1 MRRGTKAIIKSFFNF
16 SKGSGAKASGGAF
29 ISCLVFIFVLL
40 CALAAYGLWYFPYHL
55 WSDEVFNIIVV
66 NAPDSFV
73 EYNESTEDDRE
84 KKRETYGSLTD
95 LGKNFYNIL
104 HYEYTYDNYGY
115 SEFIYKESDAAYDF
129 VTYQDWMKKEDA
141 YLTIVFPEDF
151 DEKIDERF
159 ASGEISSIE
168 LLTYYRPDSLE
179 YGNMKSQFI
188 NEYLEDYQNYLRN
201 KHNVTAAEVKDFA
214 ISDDPIPDPNAD
226 YGLAAALFAIGKT
239 IVPLIIFIVI
249 LFAAMSSGTNVIA
262 GQKENGT
269 FTEIIMS
276 PLPRSSIIIGNIT
289 GVAIKA
295 LIPALII
302 VLMTQTDWHFI
313 TPGIIAVLIY
323 VISLALLI
331 SAIVILTSVI
341 NDNVISA
348 QTAFLPIFLL
358 LVAVCVTCI
367 QNYREVSEIFFY
379 FPIYGHFYGIGSAL
393 ANETNIPA
401 LISCV
406 LSSGALS
413 AGIGAV
419 SAALLHKERFTVSV
433 ESVKKSEVH
442 TGSGAHK
449 LSFME
454 RADRVTSYIAFF
466 ADQIFYPLAVL
477 SVFQMVAVIPT
488 VVSFMSRPEY
498 TQYIMDLQNVAS
510 VEDIIATTFEVFGI
524 FLSDPLFLALMFPGY
539 ILMILTYL
547 LRIYNREKIRPL
559 TSCFGKMGLPLE
571 KRGYAVRSYMIGLIL
586 GLLMMGSVLLI
597 LVITGQVSSITFG
610 MDSGITVTFIVNLL
624 MWLPQGMTEEIM
636 FRGFMIPRL
645 KDKTNTAIAVI
656 LSSFLF
662 SAFHSANIGFTPLA
676 AVNLFLIAL
685 LFALIYLKTG
695 NIWMTSAIH
704 TMWNLTQGNI
714 IGLQVSG
721 TETASSIL
729 RTVYGKSS
737 MDIITGGTFGS
748 EGGLAVTAV
757 TAAGLILVLLL
768 SFVRRK
774 HPKQKHETES
784 A

>member
-16 SKGSGAKASGGAF
+16 SKGAGAKASTGAF
-29 ISCLVFIFVLL
+29 VSCLVFIFVLVCVL
-40 CALAAYGLWYFPYHL
+40 ASFALWFFPYHL
-55 WSDEVFNIIVV
+55 WSDEVFNIIIV

-73 EYNESTEDDRE
+73 EYNESTEESRE
-84 KKRETYGSLTD
+84 FKRDNFGSLTD
-95 LGKNFYNIL
+95 LKNYEKIIS
-104 HYEYTYDNYGY
+104 YEYTYDNYGY
-115 SEFIYKESDAAYDF
+115 SEFIYKDNDAAYDF
-129 VTYQDWMKKEDA
+129 ITYQEWMKENDA

-151 DEKIDERF
+151 DEMIDERF
-159 ASGEISSIE
+159 SSGEIAPVE
-168 LLTYYRPDSLE
+168 VLTYYRTDSLE
-179 YGNMKSQFI
+179 YGNMKEQFI
-188 NEYLEDYQNYLRN
+188 DAYLNNYQNYLR
-201 KHNVTAAEVKDFA
+201 KTHNVTVIDTNGFR
-214 ISDDPIPDPNAD
+214 ISDEAVADPNGD
-226 YGLAAALFAIGKT
+226 SSLAGAVFAIGKT
-239 IVPLIIFIVI
+239 IVPLVIFIVI
-249 LFAAMSSGTNVIA
+249 LFAAMSSGTSVIA

-289 GVAIKA
+289 GVTIKA
-295 LIPALII
+295 LIPALIV
-302 VLMTQTDWHFI
+302 VLFTQTHWRFI
-313 TPGIIAVLIY
+313 TPGVIAVLIY
-323 VISLALLI
+323 VVSLAVLI

-367 QNYREVSEIFFY
+367 QNYREVSEVFFY
-379 FPIYGHFYGIGSAL
+379 FPIYGHFYGIGTAL

-413 AGIGAV
+413 AAIGAV
-419 SAALLHKERFTVSV
+419 SSSLLHKERFTVSV
-433 ESVKKSEVH
+433 ESVKKSEIRA
-442 TGSGAHK
+442 GSGGK
-449 LSFME
+449 LSFVE
-454 RADRVTSYIAFF
+454 RADRIVSNISFF
-466 ADQIFYPLAVL
+466 TDQIFYPLAVL

-488 VVSFMSRPEY
+488 VISFMSRPEY
-498 TQYIMDLQNVAS
+498 TQYIMNLKDVS
-510 VEDIIATTFEVFGI
+510 GIEDIISTTMEVFGM
-524 FLSDPLFLALMFPGY
+524 FLSDPLFLGLMLPGY
-539 ILMILTYL
+539 ILMIIAYL
-547 LRIYNREKIRPL
+547 FRIYNREKIRPF
-559 TSCFGKMGLPLE
+559 TDCFGKLGLPLGSRTGIV
-571 KRGYAVRSYMIGLIL
+571 KSYIAGLVL

-597 LVITGQVSSITFG
+597 LIITGQVSYISFG
-610 MDSGITVTFIVNLL
+610 LEGGITATFIINLL
-624 MWLPQGMTEEIM
+624 MWIPQGMTEEIM
-636 FRGFMIPRL
+636 FRGFMIPRI
-645 KDKTNTAIAVI
+645 KDRSNTAVAVI

-721 TETASSIL
+721 TEAASSVL
-729 RTVYGKSS
+729 KTVYGKSS
-737 MDIITGGTFGS
+737 MDIVTGGAFGS

-757 TAAGLILVLLL
+757 TVTCLIILLLL
-768 SFVRRK
+768 SSLQRIRRK
-774 HPKQKHETES
+774 QKRETES

>member
-16 SKGSGAKASGGAF
+16 TKGAGAKATGGAF
-29 ISCLVFIFVLL
+29 AACLVFIFVLI
-40 CALAAYGLWYFPYHL
+40 CVFASYGLWYFPYHL
-55 WSDEVFNIIVV
+55 WSDEVFNVIVV

-84 KKRETYGSLTD
+84 AKRENFGSLTD
-95 LGKNFYNIL
+95 LGNLNNIIN
-104 HYEYTYDNYGY
+104 YQYTYDNYGY

-129 VTYQDWMKKEDA
+129 LTYQDWMKKEDA

-151 DEKIDERF
+151 DEMIDERF
-159 ASGEISSIE
+159 DDGETDPIE
-168 LLTYYRPDSLE
+168 VLTYYRPDSLE
-179 YGNMKSQFI
+179 YGNMKEQFI
-188 NEYLEDYQNYLRN
+188 SAYLDDYQNFLRSG
-201 KHNVTAAEVKDFA
+201 HNVTSIEANDFR
-214 ISDDPIPDPNAD
+214 ISDDPIPDPNET
-226 YGLAAALFAIGKT
+226 YGLASALFAIGRT
-239 IVPLIIFIVI
+239 IVPLLIFIVI

-289 GVAIKA
+289 GVTIKA
-295 LIPALII
+295 LIPALIV
-302 VLMTQTDWHFI
+302 VLMTQTSWRFI
-313 TPGIIAVLIY
+313 TPGVIAVLIY

-331 SAIVILTSVI
+331 SSIVILTSVI

-367 QNYREVSEIFFY
+367 QNYREVSELFY
-379 FPIYGHFYGIGSAL
+379 FFPIYGHFYGIGNSL

-413 AGIGAV
+413 VAIGAI
-419 SAALLHKERFTVSV
+419 SANLLHKERFTVSV
-433 ESVKKSEVH
+433 ESVKRGEVQNGGEH
-442 TGSGAHK
+442 R

-454 RADRVTSYIAFF
+454 RADRITSNIAFYF
-466 ADQIFYPLAVL
+466 DQIFYPLAVL

-488 VVSFMSRPEY
+488 VISFMSRPEY
-498 TQYIMDLQNVAS
+498 TEYIMNLRYVTS
-510 VEDIIATTFEVFGI
+510 IEDIINTTFEVFGI
-524 FLSDPLFLALMFPGY
+524 FLSDPLFLGLMLPGY

-547 LRIYNREKIRPL
+547 LRIYNREKIRPF
-559 TSCFGKMGLPLE
+559 TACFGKLGLPLNNRA
-571 KRGYAVRSYMIGLIL
+571 KVIQSYLTGLVL
-586 GLLMMGSVLLI
+586 GFLMMGSVLVILI
-597 LVITGQVSSITFG
+597 ITGQVNYISFG
-610 MDSGITVTFIVNLL
+610 LEDGITVTFIVNLL

-636 FRGFMIPRL
+636 FRGFMIPRIRG
-645 KDKTNTAIAVI
+645 KSNTAVAVI

-721 TETASSIL
+721 TEAASSVL
-729 RTVYGKSS
+729 RTVYGKSA
-737 MDIITGGTFGS
+737 MDIVTGGAFGS

-757 TAAGLILVLLL
+757 TVTGLIILLLL
-768 SFVRRK
+768 SSLQRIRR
-774 HPKQKHETES
+774 KQKHETES

>member
-16 SKGSGAKASGGAF
+16 TKGAGAKATGGAF
-29 ISCLVFIFVLL
+29 AACLVFIFVLI
-40 CALAAYGLWYFPYHL
+40 CVFASYGLWYFPYHL
-55 WSDEVFNIIVV
+55 WSDEVFNVIVV

-84 KKRETYGSLTD
+84 AKRENFGSLTD
-95 LGKNFYNIL
+95 LWNLNNIIN
-104 HYEYTYDNYGY
+104 YQYTYDNYGY

-129 VTYQDWMKKEDA
+129 LTYQDWMKKEDA

-151 DEKIDERF
+151 DEMIDERF
-159 ASGEISSIE
+159 DDGEAGPVE
-168 LLTYYRPDSLE
+168 VLTYYRPDSLE
-179 YGNMKSQFI
+179 YGNMKEQFI
-188 NEYLEDYQNYLRN
+188 SAYLDDYQNFLRSG
-201 KHNVTAAEVKDFA
+201 HNVTSIEANDFR
-214 ISDDPIPDPNAD
+214 ISDDPIPDPNET
-226 YGLAAALFAIGKT
+226 YGLASALFAIGRT
-239 IVPLIIFIVI
+239 IVPLLIFIVI

-289 GVAIKA
+289 GVTIKA
-295 LIPALII
+295 LIPALIV
-302 VLMTQTDWHFI
+302 VLMTQTSWRFI
-313 TPGIIAVLIY
+313 TPGVIAVLIY

-331 SAIVILTSVI
+331 SSIVILTSVI

-367 QNYREVSEIFFY
+367 QNYREVSELFY
-379 FPIYGHFYGIGSAL
+379 FFPIYGHFYGIGNSL

-413 AGIGAV
+413 VAIGAI
-419 SAALLHKERFTVSV
+419 SANLLHKERFTVSV
-433 ESVKKSEVH
+433 ESVKRGEVQNGGEH
-442 TGSGAHK
+442 R

-454 RADRVTSYIAFF
+454 RADRITSNIAFYF
-466 ADQIFYPLAVL
+466 DQIFYPLAVL

-488 VVSFMSRPEY
+488 VICFMSRPEY
-498 TQYIMDLQNVAS
+498 TEYIMNLRYITS
-510 VEDIIATTFEVFGI
+510 IEDIINTTFEVFGI
-524 FLSDPLFLALMFPGY
+524 FLSDPLFLGLMLPGY

-547 LRIYNREKIRPL
+547 LRIYNREKIRPF
-559 TSCFGKMGLPLE
+559 TACFGKLGLSLE
-571 KRGYAVRSYMIGLIL
+571 NRAKVIKSYLTGLVLGLI
-586 GLLMMGSVLLI
+586 MMGSVLVILI
-597 LVITGQVSSITFG
+597 ITGQVNYISFG
-610 MDSGITVTFIVNLL
+610 LDGGITVTFIVNLL

-636 FRGFMIPRL
+636 FRGFMIPRIRE
-645 KDKTNTAIAVI
+645 KSNTAVAVI

-721 TETASSIL
+721 TEAASSVL
-729 RTVYGKSS
+729 KTVYGKSA
-737 MDIITGGTFGS
+737 MDIVTGGAFGS

-757 TAAGLILVLLL
+757 TVTGLIILLLL
-768 SFVRRK
+768 SSLQRIRR
-774 HPKQKHETES
+774 KQKHATES

>member
-16 SKGSGAKASGGAF
+16 TKGAGAKASGGAF
-29 ISCLVFIFVLL
+29 AACLVFIFVLI
-40 CALAAYGLWYFPYHL
+40 CVFASYGLWYFPYHL
-55 WSDEVFNIIVV
+55 WSDEVFNVIVV
-66 NAPDSFV
+66 NAPDSFI

-84 KKRETYGSLTD
+84 AKRENFGSLTD
-95 LGKNFYNIL
+95 LGNLNNIIN
-104 HYEYTYDNYGY
+104 YQYTYDNYGY

-129 VTYQDWMKKEDA
+129 LTYQDWMKKEDA

-151 DEKIDERF
+151 DEMIDERF
-159 ASGEISSIE
+159 DDGETDPIE
-168 LLTYYRPDSLE
+168 VLTYYRPDSLE
-179 YGNMKSQFI
+179 YGNMKEQFI
-188 NEYLEDYQNYLRN
+188 SAYLDDYQNYLRSG
-201 KHNVTAAEVKDFA
+201 HNVTSIEANNFR
-214 ISDDPIPDPNAD
+214 ISDDPIPDPNET
-226 YGLAAALFAIGKT
+226 YGLASALFAIGRT
-239 IVPLIIFIVI
+239 IVPLLIFIVI

-289 GVAIKA
+289 GVTIKA
-295 LIPALII
+295 LIPALIV
-302 VLMTQTDWHFI
+302 VLMTQTSWRFI
-313 TPGIIAVLIY
+313 TPGVIAVLIY

-331 SAIVILTSVI
+331 SSIVILTSVI

-367 QNYREVSEIFFY
+367 QNYREVSELFY
-379 FPIYGHFYGIGSAL
+379 FFPIYGHFYGIGNSL

-413 AGIGAV
+413 VAIGAI
-419 SAALLHKERFTVSV
+419 SANLLHKERFTVSV
-433 ESVKKSEVH
+433 ESVKRGEVQNGGEH
-442 TGSGAHK
+442 R

-454 RADRVTSYIAFF
+454 RADRITSNIAFYF
-466 ADQIFYPLAVL
+466 DQIFYPLAVL

-488 VVSFMSRPEY
+488 VISFMSRPEY
-498 TQYIMDLQNVAS
+498 TEYIMNLRYVTS
-510 VEDIIATTFEVFGI
+510 IEDIINTTFEVFGI
-524 FLSDPLFLALMFPGY
+524 FLSDPLFLGLMLPGY

-547 LRIYNREKIRPL
+547 LRIYNREKIRPF
-559 TSCFGKMGLPLE
+559 TACFGKLGLPLE
-571 KRGYAVRSYMIGLIL
+571 NRAKVIKSYLTGLVLGLI
-586 GLLMMGSVLLI
+586 MMGSVLVILI
-597 LVITGQVSSITFG
+597 ITGQVNYISFG
-610 MDSGITVTFIVNLL
+610 LEDGITVTFIVNLL

-636 FRGFMIPRL
+636 FRGFMIPRIRE
-645 KDKTNTAIAVI
+645 KSNTAVAVI

-721 TETASSIL
+721 TEAASSVL
-729 RTVYGKSS
+729 KTVYGKSA
-737 MDIITGGTFGS
+737 MDIVTGGAFGS

-757 TAAGLILVLLL
+757 TVTGLIILLLL
-768 SFVRRK
+768 SSLQRIRR
-774 HPKQKHETES
+774 KQKHATES

>member
-16 SKGSGAKASGGAF
+16 TKGAGAKATGGAF
-29 ISCLVFIFVLL
+29 AACLVFIFVLI
-40 CALAAYGLWYFPYHL
+40 CVFASYGLWYFPYHL
-55 WSDEVFNIIVV
+55 WSDEVFNVIVV

-84 KKRETYGSLTD
+84 AKRENFGSLTD
-95 LGKNFYNIL
+95 LWNLNNIIN
-104 HYEYTYDNYGY
+104 YQYTYDNYGY

-129 VTYQDWMKKEDA
+129 LTYQDWMKKEDA

-151 DEKIDERF
+151 DEMIDERF
-159 ASGEISSIE
+159 DDGETDPIE
-168 LLTYYRPDSLE
+168 VLTYYRPDSLE
-179 YGNMKSQFI
+179 YGNMKEQFI
-188 NEYLEDYQNYLRN
+188 SAYLDDYQNFLRSG
-201 KHNVTAAEVKDFA
+201 HNVTSIEANDFR
-214 ISDDPIPDPNAD
+214 ISDDPIPDPNET
-226 YGLAAALFAIGKT
+226 YGLASALFAIGRT
-239 IVPLIIFIVI
+239 IVPLLIFIVI

-289 GVAIKA
+289 GVTIKA
-295 LIPALII
+295 LIPALIV
-302 VLMTQTDWHFI
+302 VLMTQTSWRFI
-313 TPGIIAVLIY
+313 TPGVIAVLIY

-331 SAIVILTSVI
+331 SSIVILTSVI

-367 QNYREVSEIFFY
+367 QNYREVSELFY
-379 FPIYGHFYGIGSAL
+379 FFPIYGHFYGIGNSL

-413 AGIGAV
+413 VAIGAI
-419 SAALLHKERFTVSV
+419 SANLLHKERFTVSV
-433 ESVKKSEVH
+433 ESVKRGEVQNGGEH
-442 TGSGAHK
+442 R

-454 RADRVTSYIAFF
+454 RADRITSNIAFYF
-466 ADQIFYPLAVL
+466 DQIFYPLAVL

-488 VVSFMSRPEY
+488 VISFMSRPEY
-498 TQYIMDLQNVAS
+498 TEYIMNLRYVTS
-510 VEDIIATTFEVFGI
+510 IEDIINTTFEVFGI
-524 FLSDPLFLALMFPGY
+524 FLSDPLFLGLMLPGY

-547 LRIYNREKIRPL
+547 LRIYNREKIRPF
-559 TSCFGKMGLPLE
+559 TACFGKLGLPLDNRA
-571 KRGYAVRSYMIGLIL
+571 KVIKSYLTGLVLGLI
-586 GLLMMGSVLLI
+586 MMGSVLVILI
-597 LVITGQVSSITFG
+597 ITGQVNYISFG
-610 MDSGITVTFIVNLL
+610 LEDGITVTFIVNLL

-636 FRGFMIPRL
+636 FRGFMIPRIRG
-645 KDKTNTAIAVI
+645 KSNTAVAVI

-721 TETASSIL
+721 TEAASSVL
-729 RTVYGKSS
+729 RTVYGKSA
-737 MDIITGGTFGS
+737 MDIVTGGAFGS

-757 TAAGLILVLLL
+757 TVTGLIILLLL
-768 SFVRRK
+768 SSLQRIRR
-774 HPKQKHETES
+774 KQKHETES

>member
-16 SKGSGAKASGGAF
+16 TKGAGAKATGGAF
-29 ISCLVFIFVLL
+29 AACLVFIFVLI
-40 CALAAYGLWYFPYHL
+40 CVFASYGLWYFPYHL
-55 WSDEVFNIIVV
+55 WSDEVFNVIVV

-84 KKRETYGSLTD
+84 AKRENFGSLTD
-95 LGKNFYNIL
+95 LWNLNNIIN
-104 HYEYTYDNYGY
+104 YQYTYDNYGY

-129 VTYQDWMKKEDA
+129 LTYQDWMKKEDA

-151 DEKIDERF
+151 DEMIDERF
-159 ASGEISSIE
+159 DDGETGPVE
-168 LLTYYRPDSLE
+168 VLTYYRPDSLE
-179 YGNMKSQFI
+179 YGNMKEQFI
-188 NEYLEDYQNYLRN
+188 SAYLDDYQNFLRSG
-201 KHNVTAAEVKDFA
+201 HNVTSIEANDFR
-214 ISDDPIPDPNAD
+214 ISDDPIPDPNET
-226 YGLAAALFAIGKT
+226 YGLASALFAIGRT
-239 IVPLIIFIVI
+239 IVPLLIFIVI

-289 GVAIKA
+289 GVTIKA
-295 LIPALII
+295 LIPALIV
-302 VLMTQTDWHFI
+302 VLMTQTSWRFI
-313 TPGIIAVLIY
+313 TPGVIAVLIY

-331 SAIVILTSVI
+331 SSIVILTSVI

-367 QNYREVSEIFFY
+367 QNYREVSELFY
-379 FPIYGHFYGIGSAL
+379 FFPIYGHFYGIGNSL

-413 AGIGAV
+413 VAIGAI
-419 SAALLHKERFTVSV
+419 SANLLHKERFTVSV
-433 ESVKKSEVH
+433 ESVKRGEVQNGGEH
-442 TGSGAHK
+442 R

-454 RADRVTSYIAFF
+454 RADRVTSNIAFYF
-466 ADQIFYPLAVL
+466 DQIFYPLAVL

-488 VVSFMSRPEY
+488 VISFMSRPEY
-498 TQYIMDLQNVAS
+498 TEYIMNLRYVTS
-510 VEDIIATTFEVFGI
+510 IEDIINTTFEVFGI
-524 FLSDPLFLALMFPGY
+524 FLSDPLFLGLMLPGY

-547 LRIYNREKIRPL
+547 LRIYNREKIRPF
-559 TSCFGKMGLPLE
+559 TACFGKLGLPLE
-571 KRGYAVRSYMIGLIL
+571 NRTKVIKSYLTGLVLGLI
-586 GLLMMGSVLLI
+586 MMGSVLVILI
-597 LVITGQVSSITFG
+597 ITGQVNYISFG
-610 MDSGITVTFIVNLL
+610 LDGGITVTFIVNLL

-636 FRGFMIPRL
+636 FRGFMIPRIRE
-645 KDKTNTAIAVI
+645 KSNTAVAAI

-721 TETASSIL
+721 TEAASSVL
-729 RTVYGKSS
+729 KTVYGKSA
-737 MDIITGGTFGS
+737 MDIITGGAFGS

-757 TAAGLILVLLL
+757 TVTGLIILLLL
-768 SFVRRK
+768 SSLQRIRR
-774 HPKQKHETES
+774 KQKHATEN

>member
-16 SKGSGAKASGGAF
+16 TKGSGTKASGGAF
-29 ISCLVFIFVLL
+29 AACLVFVFVLI
-40 CALAAYGLWYFPYHL
+40 CVFASYVLWYFPYHL
-55 WSDEVFNIIVV
+55 WSDEVFNVIVV

-73 EYNESTEDDRE
+73 SYNESTEYDRE
-84 KKRETYGSLTD
+84 FKRENFGSLTD
-95 LGKNFYNIL
+95 LWNLNNII
-104 HYEYTYDNYGY
+104 HYQYTYDNYGY
-115 SEFIYKESDAAYDF
+115 SEFIYKENDAAYDF
-129 VTYQDWMKKEDA
+129 VTYQEWMKKEDA

-151 DEKIDERF
+151 DEMIDERF
-159 ASGEISSIE
+159 SDGDTVPVEV
-168 LLTYYRPDSLE
+168 LTYYRPDSLE
-179 YGNMKSQFI
+179 YGDMKEQFI
-188 NEYLEDYQNYLRN
+188 SAYLDKYQNYLRSE
-201 KHNVTAAEVKDFA
+201 HNVTSIEANDFR
-214 ISDDPIPDPNAD
+214 ISDDPIPDPD
-226 YGLAAALFAIGKT
+226 ETYGLASALFAIGRT
-239 IVPLIIFIVI
+239 IVPLLIFIVI

-289 GVAIKA
+289 GVTVKAI
-295 LIPALII
+295 IPALIV
-302 VLMTQTDWHFI
+302 VLMTQTSWRFI
-313 TPGIIAVLIY
+313 TPGVIAVLIY
-323 VISLALLI
+323 VVSLALLI
-331 SAIVILTSVI
+331 ASIVILTSVI

-367 QNYREVSEIFFY
+367 QNYREVSELFY
-379 FPIYGHFYGIGSAL
+379 FFPIYGHFYGIGNSL

-406 LSSGALS
+406 LSSAALS
-413 AGIGAV
+413 AVIGAI
-419 SAALLHKERFTVSV
+419 SSNLLHKERFTVSV

-442 TGSGAHK
+442 TGEGHHR

-454 RADRVTSYIAFF
+454 RADRVTSNIAFF

-477 SVFQMVAVIPT
+477 SVFQMVAVVPT
-488 VVSFMSRPEY
+488 VISFMSRPEY
-498 TQYIMDLQNVAS
+498 TGYIMDLRNVTS
-510 VEDIIATTFEVFGI
+510 IEDIINTTFEVFGL
-524 FLSDPLFLALMFPGY
+524 FLSDPLFLGLMVPGY

-547 LRIYNREKIRPL
+547 IRIHNRENIRPL
-559 TSCFGKMGLPLE
+559 TACFGKMGLPLGDR
-571 KRGYAVRSYMIGLIL
+571 KGIIRSYLTGLVL
-586 GLLMMGSVLLI
+586 GLLMMGSVLVILI
-597 LVITGQVSSITFG
+597 ITGQVSHISFG
-610 MDSGITVTFIVNLL
+610 LDGGITVTFIVNLL

-636 FRGFMIPRL
+636 FRGFMIPRI
-645 KDKTNTAIAVI
+645 KARTNTAVAVI

-662 SAFHSANIGFTPLA
+662 SAFHSANIGFTPMA

-721 TETASSIL
+721 TEAASSVL
-729 RTVYGKSS
+729 RTVYGKSAT
-737 MDIITGGTFGS
+737 DIVTGGDFGS

-757 TAAGLILVLLL
+757 TVTGLIILLLL
-768 SFVRRK
+768 SSLQRKRRK
-774 HPKQKHETES
+774 QTHETES

>member
-16 SKGSGAKASGGAF
+16 TKGAGAKATGGTFAA
-29 ISCLVFIFVLL
+29 CLVFIFVLI
-40 CALAAYGLWYFPYHL
+40 CVFASYGLWYFPYHL
-55 WSDEVFNIIVV
+55 WSDEVFNVIVV
-66 NAPDSFV
+66 NAPDSFI

-84 KKRETYGSLTD
+84 AKRENFGSLTD
-95 LGKNFYNIL
+95 LWNLNNII
-104 HYEYTYDNYGY
+104 HYQYTYDNYGY

-129 VTYQDWMKKEDA
+129 LTYQDWMKKEDA
-141 YLTIVFPEDF
+141 YLTIVFREDF
-151 DEKIDERF
+151 DEMIDERF
-159 ASGEISSIE
+159 AGGETGPVE
-168 LLTYYRPDSLE
+168 VLTYYRPDSLE
-179 YGNMKSQFI
+179 YGNMKEQFI
-188 NEYLEDYQNYLRN
+188 SAYLDDYQNFLRSG
-201 KHNVTAAEVKDFA
+201 HNVTSIEANDFR
-214 ISDDPIPDPNAD
+214 ISDDPIPDPNET
-226 YGLAAALFAIGKT
+226 YGLASALFAIGRT
-239 IVPLIIFIVI
+239 IVPLLIFIVI

-289 GVAIKA
+289 GVTIKA
-295 LIPALII
+295 LIPALIV
-302 VLMTQTDWHFI
+302 VLMTQTSWRFI
-313 TPGIIAVLIY
+313 TPGVIAVLIY

-331 SAIVILTSVI
+331 SSIVILTSVI

-367 QNYREVSEIFFY
+367 QNYREVSELFY
-379 FPIYGHFYGIGSAL
+379 FFPIYGHFYGIGNSL

-413 AGIGAV
+413 VAIGAI
-419 SAALLHKERFTVSV
+419 SANLLHKERFTVSV
-433 ESVKKSEVH
+433 ESVKRGEVQ
-442 TGSGAHK
+442 TGGEHR

-454 RADRVTSYIAFF
+454 RADLITSNIAFYF
-466 ADQIFYPLAVL
+466 DQIFYPLAVL

-488 VVSFMSRPEY
+488 VISFMSRPEY
-498 TQYIMDLQNVAS
+498 TEYIMNLRYVTS
-510 VEDIIATTFEVFGI
+510 IEDIINTTFEVFGI
-524 FLSDPLFLALMFPGY
+524 FLSDPLFLGLMLPGY

-547 LRIYNREKIRPL
+547 LRIYNREKIRPF
-559 TSCFGKMGLPLE
+559 TACFGKLGLPPE
-571 KRGYAVRSYMIGLIL
+571 NRTKVITSYLTGLVL
-586 GLLMMGSVLLI
+586 GLLMMGSVLVILI
-597 LVITGQVSSITFG
+597 ITGQVSHISFG
-610 MDSGITVTFIVNLL
+610 LEDGITVTFIVNLL

-636 FRGFMIPRL
+636 FRGFMIPRIRE
-645 KDKTNTAIAVI
+645 KSNTAVAVI

-721 TETASSIL
+721 TEAASSVL
-729 RTVYGKSS
+729 RTVYGKSA
-737 MDIITGGTFGS
+737 MDIVTGGAFGS

-757 TAAGLILVLLL
+757 TVTGLIILLLL
-768 SFVRRK
+768 SSLQRIRR
-774 HPKQKHETES
+774 KQKHETES

>member
-16 SKGSGAKASGGAF
+16 TKGAGAKATGGAF
-29 ISCLVFIFVLL
+29 AACLVFIFVLI
-40 CALAAYGLWYFPYHL
+40 CVFASYGLWYFPYHL

-84 KKRETYGSLTD
+84 AKRENFGSLTD
-95 LGKNFYNIL
+95 LGNLNNIIN
-104 HYEYTYDNYGY
+104 YQYTYDNYGY

-129 VTYQDWMKKEDA
+129 LTYQDWMKKEDA

-151 DEKIDERF
+151 DEMIDERF
-159 ASGEISSIE
+159 DDGETDPIE
-168 LLTYYRPDSLE
+168 VLTYYRPDSLE
-179 YGNMKSQFI
+179 YGNMKEQFI
-188 NEYLEDYQNYLRN
+188 SAYLDDYQNFLRSG
-201 KHNVTAAEVKDFA
+201 HNVTSIEANDFR
-214 ISDDPIPDPNAD
+214 ISDDPIPDPNET
-226 YGLAAALFAIGKT
+226 YGLASALFAIGRT
-239 IVPLIIFIVI
+239 IVPLLIFIVI

-289 GVAIKA
+289 GVTIKA
-295 LIPALII
+295 LIPALIV
-302 VLMTQTDWHFI
+302 VLMTQTSWRFI
-313 TPGIIAVLIY
+313 TPGVIAVLIY

-331 SAIVILTSVI
+331 SSIVILTSVI

-367 QNYREVSEIFFY
+367 QNYREVSELFY
-379 FPIYGHFYGIGSAL
+379 FFPIYGHFYGIGNSL

-413 AGIGAV
+413 VAIGAI
-419 SAALLHKERFTVSV
+419 SANLLHKERFTVSV
-433 ESVKKSEVH
+433 ESVKRGEVQNGGEH
-442 TGSGAHK
+442 R

-454 RADRVTSYIAFF
+454 RADRITSNIAFYF
-466 ADQIFYPLAVL
+466 DQIFYPLAVL

-488 VVSFMSRPEY
+488 VISFMSRPEY
-498 TQYIMDLQNVAS
+498 TEYIMNLRYVTS
-510 VEDIIATTFEVFGI
+510 IEDIINTTFEVFGI
-524 FLSDPLFLALMFPGY
+524 FLSDPLFLGLMLPGY

-547 LRIYNREKIRPL
+547 LRIYNREKIRPF
-559 TSCFGKMGLPLE
+559 TACFGKLGLPLNNRA
-571 KRGYAVRSYMIGLIL
+571 KVIQSYLTGLVL
-586 GLLMMGSVLLI
+586 GFLMMGSVLVILI
-597 LVITGQVSSITFG
+597 ITGQVNYISFG
-610 MDSGITVTFIVNLL
+610 LEDGITVTFIVNLL

-636 FRGFMIPRL
+636 FRGFMIPRIRG
-645 KDKTNTAIAVI
+645 KSNTAVAVI

-721 TETASSIL
+721 TEAASSVL
-729 RTVYGKSS
+729 RTVYGKSAL
-737 MDIITGGTFGS
+737 DIVTGGAFGS

-757 TAAGLILVLLL
+757 TVTGLIILLLL
-768 SFVRRK
+768 SSLQRIRR
-774 HPKQKHETES
+774 KQKHATEN

>member
-16 SKGSGAKASGGAF
+16 TKGAGAKATGGAF
-29 ISCLVFIFVLL
+29 AACLVFIFVLV
-40 CALAAYGLWYFPYHL
+40 CVFASYGLWYFPYHL
-55 WSDEVFNIIVV
+55 WSDEVFNVIVV

-84 KKRETYGSLTD
+84 AKRKNFGSLTD
-95 LGKNFYNIL
+95 LWNLNNII
-104 HYEYTYDNYGY
+104 HYQYTYDNYGY
-115 SEFIYKESDAAYDF
+115 SEFIYKENDAAYDF
-129 VTYQDWMKKEDA
+129 ITYQEWMKKEDA

-151 DEKIDERF
+151 DEMIDERF
-159 ASGEISSIE
+159 SGDGTESVE
-168 LLTYYRPDSLE
+168 VLTYYRPDSLE
-179 YGNMKSQFI
+179 YGSMKEQFI
-188 NEYLEDYQNYLRN
+188 SAYLDDYQNFLRSE
-201 KHNVTAAEVKDFA
+201 HNVTTIEANDFR
-214 ISDDPIPDPNAD
+214 ISDDPIPDPNGT
-226 YGLAAALFAIGKT
+226 YGLASALFSIGRT
-239 IVPLIIFIVI
+239 IVPLLIFIVI

-289 GVAIKA
+289 GVTIKA
-295 LIPALII
+295 LIPALVV

-313 TPGIIAVLIY
+313 TPGVIAVLIY

-367 QNYREVSEIFFY
+367 QNYREVSELFY
-379 FPIYGHFYGIGSAL
+379 FFPIYGHFYGIGNSL

-401 LISCV
+401 LITCV
-406 LSSGALS
+406 LSSGALT
-413 AGIGAV
+413 AAIGAI
-419 SAALLHKERFTVSV
+419 SSNLLHKERFTVSV
-433 ESVKKSEVH
+433 ESVKRSEVN
-442 TGSGAHK
+442 SGDGRHR

-454 RADRVTSYIAFF
+454 RADQVTSNIAFF

-498 TQYIMDLQNVAS
+498 TGYIMNLRNVTS
-510 VEDIIATTFEVFGI
+510 IEDIISTTFEVFGI
-524 FLSDPLFLALMFPGY
+524 FLSDPLFLGLMLPGY
-539 ILMILTYL
+539 ILMILAYL
-547 LRIYNREKIRPL
+547 LRIHNREKIRPF
-559 TSCFGKMGLPLE
+559 TACFGKLGLPLE
-571 KRGYAVRSYMIGLIL
+571 NRSSVIKSYLTGLVL
-586 GLLMMGSVLLI
+586 GLLMMGSVLLVLI
-597 LVITGQVSSITFG
+597 ITGQVSHISFG
-610 MDSGITVTFIVNLL
+610 LDSGITFTFIVNLL

-636 FRGFMIPRL
+636 FRGFMIPRI
-645 KDKTNTAIAVI
+645 KDKTNTAVAVI

-676 AVNLFLIAL
+676 AINLFLIAL

-721 TETASSIL
+721 TEAASSVL
-729 RTVYGKSS
+729 RTVYGKTA
-737 MDIITGGTFGS
+737 MDIVTGGAFGS

-757 TAAGLILVLLL
+757 TVTGLIILLLL
-768 SFVRRK
+768 SSLQRKRRK
-774 HPKQKHETES
+774 QKRETAS